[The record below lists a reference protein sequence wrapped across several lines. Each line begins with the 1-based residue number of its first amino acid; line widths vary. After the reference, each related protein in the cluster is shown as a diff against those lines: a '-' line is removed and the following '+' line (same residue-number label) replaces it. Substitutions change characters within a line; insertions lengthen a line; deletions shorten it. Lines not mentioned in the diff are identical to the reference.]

1 MLGPTDAGRIARVRA
16 WNRVL
21 LVVGAALLLA
31 GGLYGVWAAD
41 RLVNTPAAD
50 EATAFDRPIATIG
63 VMLELQS
70 AFTRFAAET
79 ARERLLLEM
88 LAFQTDATA
97 RFMLFIARFFVSSA
111 LMTLGVALLMTA
123 FAQHR
128 LLRLIDRLTAAG

>member
-1 MLGPTDAGRIARVRA
+1 
-16 WNRVL
+16 
-21 LVVGAALLLA
+21 
-31 GGLYGVWAAD
+31 
-41 RLVNTPAAD
+41 
-50 EATAFDRPIATIG
+50 
-63 VMLELQS
+63 
-70 AFTRFAAET
+70 
-79 ARERLLLEM
+79 M

>member
-1 MLGPTDAGRIARVRA
+1 VRA

-31 GGLYGVWAAD
+31 GGLYGAWAAD
-41 RLVNTPAAD
+41 RLVKTPAAD

-70 AFTRFAAET
+70 TFRRFAAET

-97 RFMLFIARFFVSSA
+97 RAMLFNVRFLVSSV

-123 FAQHR
+123 FTQR
-128 LLRLIDRLTAAG
+128 RMLRIIDRLTDGG